1 MEKFDLGDQ
10 VVVIGPQDAL
20 GKNGIGLYGTIVKCH
35 PRRVEGY
42 QVYGVDFEE
51 ELSWYFHTLDGLL
64 SNSTGYYFQS
74 KNITLASID
83 DVNIDQLL

>member
-1 MEKFDLGDQ
+1 MEQFHIGDQ
-10 VVVIGPQDAL
+10 VIVTGPQDSL
-20 GKNGIGLYGTIVKCH
+20 GENGIGLCGTVVKC
-35 PRRVEGY
+35 PRHNGY
-42 QVYGVDFEE
+42 PVYGVNFEE